1 MTACRTVAKYIG
13 VQLLEYSTEV
23 TDVLMFPAFISLY
36 ALYFFLLAKEM
47 AKSLSYFE
55 HFFHCKPASAGPSC
69 LVPFRPAAQVHSQ
82 LLDDILASLHI
93 HSV

>member
-23 TDVLMFPAFISLY
+23 TDVLMLPAFIPPY
-36 ALYFFLLAKEM
+36 ALYFFLLANEM
-47 AKSLSYFE
+47 AKSSSYFE

-69 LVPFRPAAQVHSQ
+69 LVPFRSAAQVLSQ
-82 LLDDILASLHI
+82 LLDDIWPHYTTN
-93 HSV
+93 SV